1 WGACSCGQLGLG
13 SCDGMPVDSDGYP
26 YQPTPT
32 LVSAGFQGKA
42 VLKVACGGVHN
53 LAITEPDQSLS
64 TSLATLVN
72 SEMLADVCFRTSDGS
87 LLYGHLCIFRYN
99 APKLHSFVQ
108 EQIESKAA
116 GDLTLDSGAEIAI
129 ICMTD
134 VRMEV
139 LLDLMHYVYTLDIN
153 VATMSLTNF
162 AAVLELYHLGD
173 RQVEEVEVEVD
184 LDAGEQGFAEAPEEP
199 EDEEVLALGDGD
211 EDESEERFRQVQSST
226 ECVKFTA
233 NIQEMHA
240 AWSSHSRHPCWSHE
254 QWVAAREGMK
264 HGYAASDTSDVSSEA
279 SHDVELY
286 GLVEQAQLEF
296 DAGSDSFGEQA
307 LFAAG
312 GDSVR
317 LSLLGGDSRI

>member
-1 WGACSCGQLGLG
+1 
-13 SCDGMPVDSDGYP
+13 M
-26 YQPTPT
+26 
-32 LVSAGFQGKA
+32 
-42 VLKVACGGVHN
+42 
-53 LAITEPDQSLS
+53 S
-64 TSLATLVN
+64 TG
-72 SEMLADVCFRTSDGS
+72 R
-87 LLYGHLCIFRYN
+87 
-99 APKLHSFVQ
+99 
-108 EQIESKAA
+108 A
-116 GDLTLDSGAEIAI
+116 GDQVTP
-129 ICMTD
+129 
-134 VRMEV
+134 
-139 LLDLMHYVYTLDIN
+139 DLMSGIFCVCEGED
-153 VATMSLTNF
+153 
-162 AAVLELYHLGD
+162 ELHGISD
-173 RQVEEVEVEVD
+173 EGSKDPTRQVTAASGQADDVIE
-184 LDAGEQGFAEAPEEP
+184 
-199 EDEEVLALGDGD
+199 DGD